1 MSTVQFAG
9 FSRLNGIL
17 KFRTANDT
25 KRIDQLRK
33 LGDTDVVILQLPN
46 DMTKNE
52 AAKFVLTNLEAS
64 YPDFNTA
71 EAETLL
77 KSLIKDENTVKIT
90 VPSTARVKLTGARV
104 KVSKKTTDKA
114 GAVYKKI
121 PGTDR
126 VVRYEP
132 NPISPKDAGKLRAE
146 FMKQLKAVYEAN

>member
-9 FSRLNGIL
+9 FSRLNGAL

-33 LGDTDVVILQLPN
+33 LGDTDVVILQLPT

-71 EAETLL
+71 EAEALL
-77 KSLIKDENTVKIT
+77 TSLIKDENPFAKPKAVKK
-90 VPSTARVKLTGARV
+90 PRMVKVTGAQV
-104 KVSKKTTDKA
+104 KVSKADSNFI
-114 GAVYKKI
+114 VKKI
-121 PGTDR
+121 PGTNR
-126 VVRYEP
+126 VIKYEL
-132 NPISPKDAGKLRAE
+132 NTISPKEAGKLRAE